1 MKKVTRLKQPEGG
14 VDIFKKK
21 PIPKKPRQPEG
32 SGVTKKKKLVQRQPE
47 GSGAPKKKKLIQRQP
62 EGSGVTKKK
71 LVQRQP
77 EGSGAP
83 KKKKLIQR
91 QPEGSG
97 APKKITGRFE
107 FADTNRAKKTKV
119 ALPKSKPSSIK
130 KTKVALPKS
139 KPSSIKKTV
148 KTPPTSVDSA
158 LFKPKQKRARG
169 PKVSVPGSM
178 RGGPPQR
185 VGTAKKKQPS
195 FFEKIISETKR
206 NFSGDFK
213 KGTGRF
219 KSLSTGK
226 TNFNKK
232 KKKLPKQIRV

>member
-1 MKKVTRLKQPEGG
+1 MKKITRLRQPEGG

-32 SGVTKKKKLVQRQPE
+32 SG
-47 GSGAPKKKKLIQRQP
+47 APKKPI
-62 EGSGVTKKK
+62 
-71 LVQRQP
+71 QRQP

-107 FADTNRAKKTKV
+107 FADTDRRKKSKTKV
-119 ALPKSKPSSIK
+119 ALPKKRPSSIK
-130 KTKVALPKS
+130 PKKVALPK
-139 KPSSIKKTV
+139 KRPSSIKPKVKV
-148 KTPPTSVDSA
+148 KTPKNVSQGSTISKKTLVKTPKNVSQGSTISKKTS
-158 LFKPKQKRARG
+158 
-169 PKVSVPGSM
+169 
-178 RGGPPQR
+178 
-185 VGTAKKKQPS
+185 KKKPS
-195 FFEKIISETKR
+195 FFEKIVSETKR
-206 NFSGDFK
+206 NFSGNFK
-213 KGTGRF
+213 KGTGRY
-219 KSLSTGK
+219 KTVSTGK